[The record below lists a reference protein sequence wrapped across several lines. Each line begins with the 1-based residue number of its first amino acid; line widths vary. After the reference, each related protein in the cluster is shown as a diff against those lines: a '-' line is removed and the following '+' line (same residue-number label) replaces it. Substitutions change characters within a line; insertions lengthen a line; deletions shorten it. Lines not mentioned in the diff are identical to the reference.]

1 MTSGTTGAET
11 PQNIDQHTGPGPNV
25 DIAKKRRQ
33 IDLVKKF
40 REEKLFAFGVIVVA
54 LSIFLAFFGPVI
66 APYDPTLATGD
77 VSFAPPSLLKW
88 PTLFWQTITG
98 QLDQPPHWFG
108 TDNSGL
114 DIFSR
119 TIAAPRTDMT
129 IALLAALVSLVA
141 GTVLGLVAGFYK
153 NWATEVLMRTSD
165 LMQAFPVFITAMILV
180 ALAGRNTSNIILA
193 LGLVYTPIF
202 VRLTRAEVLGQK
214 TRGYV
219 TAARAVGN
227 REWVVA
233 FRHVLPNSVVPS
245 LIQTSTTIGF
255 AILLTAGLSFVGAG
269 VRPPTP
275 EWGSMIALGSQQ
287 IILGEWWQSV
297 FPGIAISLTVFGFA
311 TVGHG
316 LEEEYR

>member
-1 MTSGTTGAET
+1 MSIAEPDSRQGA
-11 PQNIDQHTGPGPNV
+11 PAP
-25 DIAKKRRQ
+25 KRRRFARL
-33 IDLVKKF
+33 DRFSGNKF
-40 REEKLFAFGVIVVA
+40 LIFGISVVA
-54 LSIFLAFFGPVI
+54 LSIFLAAFGAAI
-66 APYDPTLATGD
+66 SPYDPIEATGD
-77 VSFAPPSLLKW
+77 ISVPPPPIVEWPRLFYLAVS
-88 PTLFWQTITG
+88 G
-98 QLDQPPHWFG
+98 QLERPPHWFG
-108 TDNSGL
+108 TDQSGL
-114 DIFSR
+114 DVFSR
-119 TIAAPRTDMT
+119 VISAPRADMS
-129 IALLAALVSLVA
+129 IALGGALISLFL
-141 GTVLGLVAGFYK
+141 GTFLGLIAGFYR
-153 NWATEVLMRTSD
+153 NWATELMMRISDVL
-165 LMQAFPVFITAMILV
+165 QAFPVFITAMILV
-180 ALAGRNTSNIILA
+180 ALAGRNTLNIILA

-219 TAARAVGN
+219 EAARAVGN
-227 REWVVA
+227 RNRVVA